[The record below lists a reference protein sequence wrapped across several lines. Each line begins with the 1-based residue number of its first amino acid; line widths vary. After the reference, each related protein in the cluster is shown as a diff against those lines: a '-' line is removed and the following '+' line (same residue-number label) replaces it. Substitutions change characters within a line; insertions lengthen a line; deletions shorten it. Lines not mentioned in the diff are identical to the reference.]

1 MSGKR
6 LNKTYLMQLL
16 ENRYPGQTIDT
27 LMVKAFREHGSER
40 AAVEALGI
48 TAQAFNTWKYRL
60 GLEKKMGGD
69 SPLSKR
75 RPHLRTRGNDNNI

>member
-16 ENRYPGQTIDT
+16 ENRFPGQTIDT
-27 LMVKAFREHGSER
+27 LMVKAFHEHGSER
-40 AAVEALGI
+40 AAAEALGI

-60 GLEKKMGGD
+60 GLENKISHIASLK
-69 SPLSKR
+69 SR
-75 RPHLRTRGNDNNI
+75 YTRTR

>member
-40 AAVEALGI
+40 AAAEALGI

-60 GLEKKMGGD
+60 GLENKISHIASLK
-69 SPLSKR
+69 SRYP
-75 RPHLRTRGNDNNI
+75 RTR

>member
-1 MSGKR
+1 MAGKR
-6 LNKTYLMQLL
+6 HGKTYLMQLI
-16 ENRYPGQTIDT
+16 ENRHSGQTIET
-27 LMVKAFREHGSER
+27 LMIKAFREHGSER
-40 AAVEALGI
+40 TAAEALGI

-75 RPHLRTRGNDNNI
+75 RPNLKTRGNGNDI

>member
-16 ENRYPGQTIDT
+16 ENRYPGQTIDA
-27 LMVKAFREHGSER
+27 LMLKAFREHGSER
-40 AAVEALGI
+40 AAAEALGI

-60 GLEKKMGGD
+60 GLESTISHIASLKSRYPRM
-69 SPLSKR
+69 R
-75 RPHLRTRGNDNNI
+75 

>member
-6 LNKTYLMQLL
+6 LSKTYLMQLL

-40 AAVEALGI
+40 AAAEALGI

-60 GLEKKMGGD
+60 GLQDKISD
-69 SPLSKR
+69 T
-75 RPHLRTRGNDNNI
+75 RTAKSNHPSTR